1 MEATV
6 IICKI
11 LEVADKWDISGCIK
25 QINISDTQIY
35 EKLVS
40 SLMCNTKLGL
50 TCQAA
55 FLVTQTFAS
64 YLQSKLGM
72 QPSAKIYSPVKILLL
87 LLLYKAEKC

>member
-1 MEATV
+1 M
-6 IICKI
+6 
-11 LEVADKWDISGCIK
+11 K

-35 EKLVS
+35 KKLVS
-40 SLMCNTKLGL
+40 SLMCNRKLGL

-55 FLVTQTFAS
+55 FLAIQTFAS